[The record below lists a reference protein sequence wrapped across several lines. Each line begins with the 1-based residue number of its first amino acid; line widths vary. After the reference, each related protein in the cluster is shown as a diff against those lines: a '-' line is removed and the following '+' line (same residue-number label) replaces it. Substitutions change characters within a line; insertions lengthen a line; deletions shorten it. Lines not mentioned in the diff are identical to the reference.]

1 MANTNTNTDEFGFDR
16 DFAAIPLGM
25 KNKHGLSRT
34 ESDYLGSLE
43 DARMA
48 PHLNLMMK
56 MHSQLRQDRNAE
68 LAYETTMF
76 ELTEKKREAK
86 EEIDN
91 ADKVAQVTQDLSEID
106 RSEKDIYE
114 KQQAVAVYGMNNPHI
129 LNKSAAAKLVYA
141 AMNDSL
147 KAQAAKKASFDKDK
161 GSLYQIAQVGGM
173 TPEQFDASINAD
185 GTVTQV
191 ESDLAVLNKTKY
203 DDAQRRLKG
212 AQATAGAEHEK
223 ERRTGVRTRMTDR
236 LKELDDITAYLKEIG
251 ENTPTSEM
259 VIQTEG
265 KAAVEQPISADAQT
279 TWQKNQ
285 LEGLNL
291 GGGTKLGRVSLAAAN
306 KKVMELRSKAR
317 SSASSSIQAAEA
329 GGSGSSVG
337 KKNPIS
343 AVEVQ
348 ESQGDER
355 ADMLQSHTRMLEL
368 QAEIAEL
375 HAAAKEKYGQ

>member
-1 MANTNTNTDEFGFDR
+1 
-16 DFAAIPLGM
+16 
-25 KNKHGLSRT
+25 
-34 ESDYLGSLE
+34 
-43 DARMA
+43 MA

-56 MHSQLRQDRNAE
+56 MHSQLRQDRNAD

-106 RSEKDIYE
+106 RSDTDIFA

-185 GTVTQV
+185 GTVTKV

-223 ERRTGVRTRMTDR
+223 ERRAGVRTSMTDR
-236 LKELDDITAYLKEIG
+236 LKELDDIAKYLDQIG
-251 ENTPTSEM
+251 ENTPTTEM
-259 VIQTEG
+259 VIKTEG

-291 GGGTKLGRVSLAAAN
+291 GGGTKLGRVSLADAH
-306 KKVMELRSKAR
+306 KLVMELRSKAR
-317 SSASSSIQAAEA
+317 SSASSSIRAAEA

-337 KKNPIS
+337 RKKPIS

-355 ADMLQSHTRMLEL
+355 ADMLQS
-368 QAEIAEL
+368 QAQMDKLSKEIEEIR
-375 HAAAKEKYGQ
+375 AAAIRKYAQ